1 MYCLR
6 LLNDVWSGLFLANHL
21 DFQLILQF
29 SYIQILVQNLAIQ
42 VNCMDE
48 AEYIWRSVGHLKK
61 WTKLTE

>member
-6 LLNDVWSGLFLANHL
+6 LLNEVWSGLISANHL
-21 DFQLILQF
+21 LLQLILQF
-29 SYIQILVQNLAIQ
+29 SYIQDFVIQ

-61 WTKLTE
+61 WTKLIE

>member
-6 LLNDVWSGLFLANHL
+6 LLNEVWSGLISANHL
-21 DFQLILQF
+21 HFQHILQF
-29 SYIQILVQNLAIQ
+29 SYIQDFVIQ

-61 WTKLTE
+61 WTKLIE